1 MDYGDYVSKQYAEIL
16 RDCQWR
22 TALDYAKAR
31 LVQEPGRK
39 DKIMVVTRWK
49 KHFEQDEHIDD
60 DNQAGELETFGW
72 KRSN

>member
-31 LVQEPGRK
+31 LVQKPGRK
-39 DKIMVVTRWK
+39 DNIMVVTRWK
-49 KHFEQDEHIDD
+49 KHFEQDEH
-60 DNQAGELETFGW
+60 
-72 KRSN
+72 R